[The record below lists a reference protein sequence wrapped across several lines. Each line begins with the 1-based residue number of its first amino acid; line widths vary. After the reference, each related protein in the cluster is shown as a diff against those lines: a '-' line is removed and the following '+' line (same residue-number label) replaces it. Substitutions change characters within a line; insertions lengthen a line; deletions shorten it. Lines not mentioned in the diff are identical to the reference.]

1 MKKAIRDL
9 KDNVH
14 GPAPKSEI
22 TNKGMQTEVINE
34 VNDGLFLEKDRL
46 SLNLGEAYQ
55 DYFRLRDSNVE
66 GRADVFGSLFN

>member
-14 GPAPKSEI
+14 GAAPKSDI